1 MLRAPLMRLS
11 PSLPLV
17 LASCLAVLPALPAR
31 ADAQPEPAPRNGG
44 DPQAP
49 GAPPP
54 PKVDPVKAAADK
66 LAALIKKGSELC
78 AAGDVDEGLAALRAA
93 WAQHE
98 NADLAATLASCEV
111 KASEWPGAAEHLAY
125 ALRIKD
131 DPEQRKPLEA
141 TFTDVR
147 ARVGAV
153 KVTVTVDGADVFVG
167 DRFAGQSPLP
177 AEVYVAPGKTRITA
191 KRTGYGEIEGT
202 VEVQARGTATL
213 TLDLAAEGAVAASH
227 RVAERRSP
235 TPAYVLGAFGLVAA
249 GVGAA
254 VYTFGASKGAAAD
267 ALLAELSQPP
277 KSGYGAN
284 PCASYNAGCTTLA
297 NLRSGHDTFTE
308 VGAGVLIGGG
318 VLLAAALI
326 YGLRASSSPA
336 PQGALL
342 TLAPMASPSGGGV
355 LAQGTF

>member
-17 LASCLAVLPALPAR
+17 LASCLAVLPALSAR

-191 KRTGYGEIEGT
+191 KRPGYGEIEGT
-202 VEVQARGTATL
+202 VDVEARGTATL
-213 TLDLAAEGAVAASH
+213 TLDLAAEGAVAGSH
-227 RVAERRSP
+227 HVAERTSA
-235 TPAYVLGAFGLVAA
+235 TPAYVLGAVGLIVAGA
-249 GVGAA
+249 GAA
-254 VYTFGASKGAAAD
+254 LYATGASKGSAAD
-267 ALLAELSQPP
+267 ALLAELQA
-277 KSGYGAN
+277 GYSST
-284 PCASYNAGCTTLA
+284 PCAPSHPGCVTLA
-297 NLRSGHDTFTE
+297 NLRLGHDTFTE

-318 VLLAAALI
+318 ALLAAGLI
-326 YGLRASSSPA
+326 YGLRASSSPSRS
-336 PQGALL
+336 ALL
-342 TLAPMASPSGGGV
+342 TLAPVASPSGGGL
-355 LAQGTF
+355 LAHGTF